1 MALPLISRKI
11 LTFQQIGVDSKFANI
26 SNATLSLDKY
36 LCICENSDTDSH
48 VLIVDLRNKNKVIK
62 HKINA
67 DTAVM
72 HPSRKIIAFRSGS
85 MIQIFDLNKN
95 QCLKCCQLLEGQVV
109 NYWKWIND
117 QTLVLVSGGYICNWS
132 ITGQSNPIPIFIL
145 HPQLA
150 SGIVMSYSISHNQQW
165 YAISCLVKEGEN
177 TVGKVQ
183 LFSSV
188 SNGYQIF
195 DGYSASFTNIKS
207 LPLLVFASK
216 TNDSMI
222 LNIFALGTSRQAVFF
237 GKKHVEISMASDL
250 KNDFPQHL
258 VISQHYSTAF
268 LFTKLGYLHC
278 VEIETPFLYISKR
291 VSQIPFIHA
300 SLARDGNVI
309 ILFGDGK
316 MSKFVL
322 DNATII
328 DYIVTRRGNQQ
339 AAAKVAAASGLQ
351 ISNVLINQKF
361 NQLIQMGN
369 YVEAAK
375 IAINSPGDVLR
386 NQQTIEKL
394 RRIPNNTKGPSPLLQ
409 YFMIILE
416 KTKLNEIESI
426 ELCKII
432 LAQNKTNFIE
442 KWIKE
447 DKLTATEH
455 LGDLCKRYPK
465 IALALYI
472 RANVSSKIIISF
484 VELGMFDKIQAY
496 CQQFSYKPN
505 WIQIVTCVASQSPD
519 KIEPF
524 LKYIANDGKPLVDP
538 KVLVQVLLQYKLVK
552 AAKTFIIDAI
562 PQDRG
567 ESSELQKLLF
577 DIELIINSNS
587 QAASA
592 TTTTETKVAVNAGL
606 KHTTR
611 SSASML
617 ASQEPE
623 QMIQQQKAYYEDK
636 IQALERQL
644 RDYEYLKSVNGVIK
658 KILH

>member
-72 HPSRKIIAFRSGS
+72 HLSRKIIAFRSGS

-95 QCLKCCQLLEGQVV
+95 QSLKCCQLLEGQVV

-250 KNDFPQHL
+250 KKTIFHNILSFHN
-258 VISQHYSTAF
+258 ITARHFSLLNLDIFTVLKLKRHFYTF
-268 LFTKLGYLHC
+268 L
-278 VEIETPFLYISKR
+278 
-291 VSQIPFIHA
+291 
-300 SLARDGNVI
+300 N
-309 ILFGDGK
+309 
-316 MSKFVL
+316 M
-322 DNATII
+322 
-328 DYIVTRRGNQQ
+328 
-339 AAAKVAAASGLQ
+339 
-351 ISNVLINQKF
+351 
-361 NQLIQMGN
+361 
-369 YVEAAK
+369 
-375 IAINSPGDVLR
+375 
-386 NQQTIEKL
+386 
-394 RRIPNNTKGPSPLLQ
+394 
-409 YFMIILE
+409 
-416 KTKLNEIESI
+416 
-426 ELCKII
+426 
-432 LAQNKTNFIE
+432 
-442 KWIKE
+442 
-447 DKLTATEH
+447 
-455 LGDLCKRYPK
+455 
-465 IALALYI
+465 
-472 RANVSSKIIISF
+472 
-484 VELGMFDKIQAY
+484 
-496 CQQFSYKPN
+496 
-505 WIQIVTCVASQSPD
+505 
-519 KIEPF
+519 F
-524 LKYIANDGKPLVDP
+524 LKFHLYMLHLHVMAMSSFFLVMEKCP
-538 KVLVQVLLQYKLVK
+538 NL
-552 AAKTFIIDAI
+552 
-562 PQDRG
+562 
-567 ESSELQKLLF
+567 S
-577 DIELIINSNS
+577 
-587 QAASA
+587 
-592 TTTTETKVAVNAGL
+592 
-606 KHTTR
+606 
-611 SSASML
+611 
-617 ASQEPE
+617 
-623 QMIQQQKAYYEDK
+623 
-636 IQALERQL
+636 
-644 RDYEYLKSVNGVIK
+644 
-658 KILH
+658 